1 MEAILDYYEIN
12 TNDIWVFE
20 AYQYLI
26 NKRSDDQI
34 DHLKN
39 ILEQQILKTRREQIQ
54 LNKTITIEPFVTVA
68 DYDNNTKEEYWVRHV
83 NEIREAKSLR
93 DQVNLGYFNVLD
105 NGLDSFFSLK
115 EEITIDRNNDDF
127 DLWFVLKLGQYKD
140 GLKYLNEF
148 LKYQFE
154 ESFQSNIEEYTTFLH
169 ILMKQYKN
177 EFLNDNLI
185 ELTSDWLSMN
195 TVKIDDHE
203 IIEKK
208 RTLTGQIST
217 FYLKKV
223 EEKPL
228 FLETGG
234 GLICI
239 QEILFSLKKEKFI
252 DSETDFKAFIKIFKG
267 KELSEKE
274 KIVWIGTKVELR
286 WFVELIIKK
295 NICLEINGID
305 KWLIAQKCFSY
316 QKKDRTIEAI
326 NDYLSISD
334 ARGKETNR
342 KEILNKNLEKLNK
355 TCHATPTE

>member
-12 TNDIWVFE
+12 TNDIWAFE

-54 LNKTITIEPFVTVA
+54 LSETITIEPFVTLA

-115 EEITIDRNNDDF
+115 EEITIDRKNDDF

-177 EFLNDNLI
+177 EFLNDDLI
-185 ELTSDWLSMN
+185 ELTNEWISMN

-203 IIEKK
+203 TIEKK
-208 RTLTGQIST
+208 RTLSGQIST

-228 FLETGG
+228 FIDRGDG
-234 GLICI
+234 FHGLYN
-239 QEILFSLKKEKFI
+239 ILKLLRDQLFVKKET
-252 DSETDFKAFIKIFKG
+252 EFKAFSKIFKG
-267 KELSEKE
+267 KALDPKE
-274 KIVWIGTKVELR
+274 KIIWIGTLVELK
-286 WFVELIIKK
+286 WFVEMIIEK
-295 NICLEINGID
+295 NICVEIIGVD
-305 KWLIAQKCFSY
+305 KWIIAQNCFLY
-316 QKKDRTIEAI
+316 LKKGKSIEEI
-326 NDYLSISD
+326 KNFKSISE
-334 ARGKETNR
+334 ARGKVTKR
-342 KEILNKNLEKLNK
+342 KENLNRIIGQLYNICN
-355 TCHATPTE
+355 ATPTD